1 MKKKKWAVI
10 VLMLCMVLLFPTA
23 VSAAKKD
30 PTITKIK
37 WIHMLS
43 EKFNGSEV
51 TENIEI
57 KDMDQKDEFYS
68 DAVWAIGKGLVSL
81 DKEGNLNP
89 TETVSKGFSAYTL
102 SLCLDIQPEDS
113 TTEADVSAIPEEAEY
128 YAYDV
133 IAVSRGWFIPD
144 GEAFDDSQPV
154 TEEETSRMLA
164 DAETILSMQES
175 VTDGNSTDSEGTYE
189 FQKDV
194 IEVPAEENVTISENE
209 EDTEVKI
216 QDSDTE
222 IKEGDTFIVY
232 QDSLPIAYEAQEV
245 EHQGGDAVISASR
258 ADDAAYGEDINEQGT
273 LQLNAANAEFTPA
286 DGVEVLTDTFA
297 LDSKVEY
304 KNGKLVLGIS
314 KGESSINVTLS
325 NMALKYSVT
334 KEGTMM
340 ALAGNWAVTTEMV
353 ARDDIIDLFEKPIG
367 QIRIYGV
374 GVIKLQF
381 RFGMSLSTKVS
392 CSGTFTAGV
401 STLSDGTVRG
411 IHEFTASDS
420 SSIQIKGKIEF
431 TLRISGGL
439 DVLVMHGLVYGDI
452 GMTTEASTT
461 QHNVDDNNDG
471 KTETITCDDIQEYFV
486 LKVGYSVKVFK
497 TSIASDSVS
506 LLGDN
511 KNQPVLFRIHFENG
525 RLVSKCRFGMTV
537 DVPDFGSKF
546 TGGADVSEIDWS
558 KRNLDVKVTLYED
571 LDVES
576 SLTISSG
583 GGIDLNGYVLRI
595 RGDLIQETGVIDLNG
610 GKLRVDGDYRIQ
622 KYNEKTQSYEESDG
636 ALRIEGENEEVI
648 VGGDF
653 YTQSTKQDYSS
664 TSSGNNYFSAGT
676 MTLKGNFTQLKGNAT
691 NFCGRGTK
699 VIFAGEGT
707 QEISFETPESSY
719 FKYPVFKNTD
729 IAVKSAISNWN
740 LNEDIVIKDEGN
752 PLEIVGPM
760 NLNGNALT
768 VERSV
773 IMKAGTYD
781 INGGNCK
788 IKGDLIQ
795 ESGLMKLNGGK
806 LEVGGDYRIQ
816 KYDTKSKSYTE
827 SAGRLRMNGEKE
839 EVAVGG
845 DFYTQSTGI
854 CQSFEPNGGNY
865 FGAGTLTLNGNFT
878 QLKGNE
884 KNFQADG
891 IKVVF
896 AGEGTQEISFET
908 PESSYFKYPVFK
920 NTDIAVKSAISNWNL
935 NEDIVIKDEGNP
947 LEIVGPM
954 NLNGNA
960 LTVERSVIMKAGTY
974 DINGGNCKIKGDLI
988 QESGLMKLNGGK
1000 LEVGGDYRIQK
1011 YDTKSKS
1018 YTESAGRLRMNGE
1031 KEEVAV
1037 GGDFYTQST
1046 GICQS
1051 FEPNGGN
1058 YFGAGT
1064 LTLNGNFT
1072 QLKGNEKN
1080 FQADGIKVVFAGEG
1094 TQEISFETPESSY
1107 FKYPVFKNT
1116 NIAVKSAISNWN
1128 LNEDITIKDEGY
1140 PLEIVGPMN
1149 LNGNNLTVERNMII
1163 KSGAYDINK
1172 GSCKITGDL
1181 IQESGVTDL
1190 NGGKLEVGGDYRIQK
1205 YNTKSKKYE
1214 ESDGALRIE
1223 GENEEVIVGGD
1234 FYTQSTKQDYLSTSS
1249 ENNYF
1254 SAGTM
1259 TLKGNFTQL
1268 KGNATN
1274 FCGRG
1279 TKVIFA
1285 GEGTQE
1291 ISFETPESS
1300 YFQYPVFKN
1309 RDVKF
1314 KSKMHGWT
1322 LDEDTILFNTPDK
1335 LCMITTMDCNGYSL
1349 TIHGDLIQEVGVMRL
1364 NGGRLIVDGDYR
1376 IQKYNEKTESYEESD
1391 GALRIEG
1398 ENEEVIVGGD
1408 FYTQSTK
1415 QDYLSTSS
1423 ENNYFSAGTMTLK
1436 GNFTQ
1441 LKGNATNFCGRG
1453 TKVIFAGEGTQ
1464 EISFETPESSYFK
1477 YPVFK
1482 NTNIAVKSAISNWN
1496 LNEDITIKDEGY
1508 PLEIVGPMNLNGNNL
1523 TVERN
1528 MIIKS
1533 GAYDINKG
1541 SCKITGDLIQE
1552 SGVTDLNG
1560 GKLEV
1565 GGDYRIQKY
1574 NTKSKKYEESD
1585 GALRIEGEN
1594 EEVIVGGDFYT
1605 QSTKQD
1611 YLSTSSENNYF
1622 SAGTM
1627 TLKGNFTQL
1636 KGNATNFCG
1645 RGTKIIFAGTEIQEV
1660 YFETPSTS
1668 YISNPVYQ
1676 NTKVCYVGKR
1686 KIALSSNNTTLTV
1699 ALPGNSDAA
1708 SEGIIYSEDSEP
1720 TIDTQGR
1727 TRITF
1732 TENSNDEVTFDA
1744 SGLEGNTF
1752 RAYVIIKDVGG
1763 TDRIF
1768 YSEPVKIAG

>member
-102 SLCLDIQPEDS
+102 SSCLDIQPEDS
-113 TTEADVSAIPEEAEY
+113 TTEADVSAIPKEAEY

-189 FQKDV
+189 FQEDV

-245 EHQGGDAVISASR
+245 EYQGGDAVISASR

-304 KNGKLVLGIS
+304 KNGKLVLSIS

-461 QHNVDDNNDG
+461 QHNVDDDNDG
-471 KTETITCDDIQEYFV
+471 KMETITCDDIQEYFV

-497 TSIASDSVS
+497 TSIASDSTS

-546 TGGADVSEIDWS
+546 AGGADASEIDWS

-571 LDVES
+571 IDVES

-583 GGIDLNGYVLRI
+583 GGIDLNGYVLRV

-622 KYNEKTQSYEESDG
+622 KYNTKSKKYEESDG
-636 ALRIEGENEEVI
+636 ALRIEGENAEVM

-653 YTQSTKQDYSS
+653 YTQSVRPDTSVGYSS
-664 TSSGNNYFSAGT
+664 DNSFGGGT

-691 NFCGRGTK
+691 NFQGRGMK

-719 FKYPVFKNTD
+719 FNYPVFQNQD
-729 IAVKSAISNWN
+729 VRIKSGIGGWN
-740 LNEDIVIKDEGN
+740 LNEDFTVKDEGY
-752 PLEIVGPM
+752 PLEIIGGM
-760 NLNGNALT
+760 NLNGNTLT

-773 IMKAGTYD
+773 VTWGRSDNTSSNFNKGTL
-781 INGGNCK
+781 K
-788 IKGDLIQ
+788 IKGDLTEKSGTGITMDLNKGKLEVSGNLRQ
-795 ESGLMKLNGGK
+795 EAGTISVNGGK

-816 KYDTKSKSYTE
+816 KYDAKKDSYDE
-827 SAGRLRMNGEKE
+827 SDGTLKVSGENA
-839 EVAVGG
+839 EVMVGG
-845 DFYTQSTGI
+845 DFYTQSVRPDTSVGYSSDN
-854 CQSFEPNGGNY
+854 SFGG
-865 FGAGTLTLNGNFT
+865 
-878 QLKGNE
+878 
-884 KNFQADG
+884 
-891 IKVVF
+891 
-896 AGEGTQEISFET
+896 
-908 PESSYFKYPVFK
+908 
-920 NTDIAVKSAISNWNL
+920 
-935 NEDIVIKDEGNP
+935 
-947 LEIVGPM
+947 
-954 NLNGNA
+954 
-960 LTVERSVIMKAGTY
+960 
-974 DINGGNCKIKGDLI
+974 
-988 QESGLMKLNGGK
+988 
-1000 LEVGGDYRIQK
+1000 
-1011 YDTKSKS
+1011 
-1018 YTESAGRLRMNGE
+1018 
-1031 KEEVAV
+1031 
-1037 GGDFYTQST
+1037 
-1046 GICQS
+1046 
-1051 FEPNGGN
+1051 
-1058 YFGAGT
+1058 
-1064 LTLNGNFT
+1064 
-1072 QLKGNEKN
+1072 
-1080 FQADGIKVVFAGEG
+1080 
-1094 TQEISFETPESSY
+1094 
-1107 FKYPVFKNT
+1107 
-1116 NIAVKSAISNWN
+1116 
-1128 LNEDITIKDEGY
+1128 
-1140 PLEIVGPMN
+1140 
-1149 LNGNNLTVERNMII
+1149 
-1163 KSGAYDINK
+1163 
-1172 GSCKITGDL
+1172 
-1181 IQESGVTDL
+1181 
-1190 NGGKLEVGGDYRIQK
+1190 
-1205 YNTKSKKYE
+1205 
-1214 ESDGALRIE
+1214 
-1223 GENEEVIVGGD
+1223 
-1234 FYTQSTKQDYLSTSS
+1234 
-1249 ENNYF
+1249 
-1254 SAGTM
+1254 GTM

-1274 FCGRG
+1274 FCGSG

-1285 GEGTQE
+1285 G
-1291 ISFETPESS
+1291 
-1300 YFQYPVFKN
+1300 
-1309 RDVKF
+1309 
-1314 KSKMHGWT
+1314 
-1322 LDEDTILFNTPDK
+1322 
-1335 LCMITTMDCNGYSL
+1335 
-1349 TIHGDLIQEVGVMRL
+1349 
-1364 NGGRLIVDGDYR
+1364 
-1376 IQKYNEKTESYEESD
+1376 
-1391 GALRIEG
+1391 
-1398 ENEEVIVGGD
+1398 
-1408 FYTQSTK
+1408 
-1415 QDYLSTSS
+1415 
-1423 ENNYFSAGTMTLK
+1423 
-1436 GNFTQ
+1436 
-1441 LKGNATNFCGRG
+1441 
-1453 TKVIFAGEGTQ
+1453 
-1464 EISFETPESSYFK
+1464 
-1477 YPVFK
+1477 
-1482 NTNIAVKSAISNWN
+1482 
-1496 LNEDITIKDEGY
+1496 
-1508 PLEIVGPMNLNGNNL
+1508 
-1523 TVERN
+1523 
-1528 MIIKS
+1528 
-1533 GAYDINKG
+1533 
-1541 SCKITGDLIQE
+1541 TG
-1552 SGVTDLNG
+1552 
-1560 GKLEV
+1560 
-1565 GGDYRIQKY
+1565 
-1574 NTKSKKYEESD
+1574 
-1585 GALRIEGEN
+1585 
-1594 EEVIVGGDFYT
+1594 
-1605 QSTKQD
+1605 
-1611 YLSTSSENNYF
+1611 
-1622 SAGTM
+1622 
-1627 TLKGNFTQL
+1627 
-1636 KGNATNFCG
+1636 
-1645 RGTKIIFAGTEIQEV
+1645 IQEV

-1686 KIALSSNNTTLTV
+1686 KIALSNNNTTLTV
-1699 ALPGNSDAA
+1699 TLPGNSDAV

-1727 TRITF
+1727 TRIAF

-1763 TDRIF
+1763 TDRVF

>member
-30 PTITKIK
+30 PTITKIE

-102 SLCLDIQPEDS
+102 SACLDIQPEDS

-189 FQKDV
+189 FQEDV

-304 KNGKLVLGIS
+304 KNGKLVLSIS

-461 QHNVDDNNDG
+461 QHNVDDDNDG
-471 KTETITCDDIQEYFV
+471 KMETITCDDIQEYFV

-497 TSIASDSVS
+497 TSIASDSTS

-546 TGGADVSEIDWS
+546 AGGADASEIDWS

-571 LDVES
+571 IDVES

-583 GGIDLNGYVLRI
+583 GGIDLNGYVLRV

-610 GKLRVDGDYRIQ
+610 GKLR
-622 KYNEKTQSYEESDG
+622 
-636 ALRIEGENEEVI
+636 
-648 VGGDF
+648 
-653 YTQSTKQDYSS
+653 
-664 TSSGNNYFSAGT
+664 
-676 MTLKGNFTQLKGNAT
+676 
-691 NFCGRGTK
+691 
-699 VIFAGEGT
+699 
-707 QEISFETPESSY
+707 
-719 FKYPVFKNTD
+719 
-729 IAVKSAISNWN
+729 
-740 LNEDIVIKDEGN
+740 
-752 PLEIVGPM
+752 
-760 NLNGNALT
+760 
-768 VERSV
+768 
-773 IMKAGTYD
+773 
-781 INGGNCK
+781 
-788 IKGDLIQ
+788 
-795 ESGLMKLNGGK
+795 
-806 LEVGGDYRIQ
+806 
-816 KYDTKSKSYTE
+816 
-827 SAGRLRMNGEKE
+827 
-839 EVAVGG
+839 
-845 DFYTQSTGI
+845 
-854 CQSFEPNGGNY
+854 
-865 FGAGTLTLNGNFT
+865 
-878 QLKGNE
+878 
-884 KNFQADG
+884 
-891 IKVVF
+891 
-896 AGEGTQEISFET
+896 
-908 PESSYFKYPVFK
+908 
-920 NTDIAVKSAISNWNL
+920 
-935 NEDIVIKDEGNP
+935 
-947 LEIVGPM
+947 
-954 NLNGNA
+954 
-960 LTVERSVIMKAGTY
+960 
-974 DINGGNCKIKGDLI
+974 
-988 QESGLMKLNGGK
+988 
-1000 LEVGGDYRIQK
+1000 
-1011 YDTKSKS
+1011 
-1018 YTESAGRLRMNGE
+1018 
-1031 KEEVAV
+1031 
-1037 GGDFYTQST
+1037 
-1046 GICQS
+1046 
-1051 FEPNGGN
+1051 
-1058 YFGAGT
+1058 
-1064 LTLNGNFT
+1064 
-1072 QLKGNEKN
+1072 
-1080 FQADGIKVVFAGEG
+1080 
-1094 TQEISFETPESSY
+1094 
-1107 FKYPVFKNT
+1107 
-1116 NIAVKSAISNWN
+1116 
-1128 LNEDITIKDEGY
+1128 
-1140 PLEIVGPMN
+1140 
-1149 LNGNNLTVERNMII
+1149 
-1163 KSGAYDINK
+1163 
-1172 GSCKITGDL
+1172 
-1181 IQESGVTDL
+1181 
-1190 NGGKLEVGGDYRIQK
+1190 
-1205 YNTKSKKYE
+1205 
-1214 ESDGALRIE
+1214 
-1223 GENEEVIVGGD
+1223 
-1234 FYTQSTKQDYLSTSS
+1234 
-1249 ENNYF
+1249 
-1254 SAGTM
+1254 
-1259 TLKGNFTQL
+1259 
-1268 KGNATN
+1268 
-1274 FCGRG
+1274 
-1279 TKVIFA
+1279 
-1285 GEGTQE
+1285 
-1291 ISFETPESS
+1291 
-1300 YFQYPVFKN
+1300 
-1309 RDVKF
+1309 
-1314 KSKMHGWT
+1314 
-1322 LDEDTILFNTPDK
+1322 
-1335 LCMITTMDCNGYSL
+1335 
-1349 TIHGDLIQEVGVMRL
+1349 
-1364 NGGRLIVDGDYR
+1364 VDGDYR

-1415 QDYLSTSS
+1415 QDYWSTSS
-1423 ENNYFSAGTMTLK
+1423 DNYFSAGTMTLK

-1453 TKVIFAGEGTQ
+1453 TQVIFAGEGTQ
-1464 EISFETPESSYFK
+1464 EISFETPESSYFN
-1477 YPVFK
+1477 YPVFQ
-1482 NTNIAVKSAISNWN
+1482 NQDVRIKSGIGGWN
-1496 LNEDITIKDEGY
+1496 LNEDFTVKDEGY
-1508 PLEIVGPMNLNGNNL
+1508 PLEIIGGMNLNGNTL
-1523 TVERN
+1523 TVERSVVTWGRSN
-1528 MIIKS
+1528 NNSSNFNKGTLKIKGDLTEKS
-1533 GAYDINKG
+1533 GTGIIMDLNKG
-1541 SCKITGDLIQE
+1541 KLEVSGNLRQE
-1552 SGVTDLNG
+1552 AGTISVNG

-1574 NTKSKKYEESD
+1574 DAKRESYD
-1585 GALRIEGEN
+1585 ECAGALRVDGEN
-1594 EEVIVGGDFYT
+1594 AEVTVGGDFYT
-1605 QSTKQD
+1605 QSTR
-1611 YLSTSSENNYF
+1611 ENRWNYDSDNYF
-1622 SAGTM
+1622 NAGKI

-1636 KGNATNFCG
+1636 KGNAKNFPAD
-1645 RGTKIIFAGTEIQEV
+1645 GTKVIFAGTGIQEV

-1686 KIALSSNNTTLTV
+1686 KIALSNNNTTLTV
-1699 ALPGNSDAA
+1699 ALPGNSDAV

>member
-30 PTITKIK
+30 PTITKIE

-102 SLCLDIQPEDS
+102 SSCLDIQPEDS

-133 IAVSRGWFIPD
+133 IAVSRGWFRPD

-189 FQKDV
+189 FQEDV
-194 IEVPAEENVTISENE
+194 IEVPAEESITISENE

-546 TGGADVSEIDWS
+546 AGGADISEIDWS

-571 LDVES
+571 IDVES

-583 GGIDLNGYVLRI
+583 GGIDLNGYVLRV

-610 GKLRVDGDYRIQ
+610 GKLRVD
-622 KYNEKTQSYEESDG
+622 
-636 ALRIEGENEEVI
+636 
-648 VGGDF
+648 
-653 YTQSTKQDYSS
+653 
-664 TSSGNNYFSAGT
+664 
-676 MTLKGNFTQLKGNAT
+676 
-691 NFCGRGTK
+691 
-699 VIFAGEGT
+699 
-707 QEISFETPESSY
+707 
-719 FKYPVFKNTD
+719 
-729 IAVKSAISNWN
+729 
-740 LNEDIVIKDEGN
+740 
-752 PLEIVGPM
+752 
-760 NLNGNALT
+760 
-768 VERSV
+768 
-773 IMKAGTYD
+773 
-781 INGGNCK
+781 
-788 IKGDLIQ
+788 
-795 ESGLMKLNGGK
+795 
-806 LEVGGDYRIQ
+806 
-816 KYDTKSKSYTE
+816 
-827 SAGRLRMNGEKE
+827 
-839 EVAVGG
+839 
-845 DFYTQSTGI
+845 
-854 CQSFEPNGGNY
+854 
-865 FGAGTLTLNGNFT
+865 
-878 QLKGNE
+878 
-884 KNFQADG
+884 
-891 IKVVF
+891 
-896 AGEGTQEISFET
+896 
-908 PESSYFKYPVFK
+908 
-920 NTDIAVKSAISNWNL
+920 
-935 NEDIVIKDEGNP
+935 
-947 LEIVGPM
+947 
-954 NLNGNA
+954 
-960 LTVERSVIMKAGTY
+960 
-974 DINGGNCKIKGDLI
+974 
-988 QESGLMKLNGGK
+988 
-1000 LEVGGDYRIQK
+1000 
-1011 YDTKSKS
+1011 
-1018 YTESAGRLRMNGE
+1018 
-1031 KEEVAV
+1031 
-1037 GGDFYTQST
+1037 
-1046 GICQS
+1046 
-1051 FEPNGGN
+1051 
-1058 YFGAGT
+1058 
-1064 LTLNGNFT
+1064 
-1072 QLKGNEKN
+1072 
-1080 FQADGIKVVFAGEG
+1080 
-1094 TQEISFETPESSY
+1094 
-1107 FKYPVFKNT
+1107 
-1116 NIAVKSAISNWN
+1116 
-1128 LNEDITIKDEGY
+1128 
-1140 PLEIVGPMN
+1140 
-1149 LNGNNLTVERNMII
+1149 
-1163 KSGAYDINK
+1163 
-1172 GSCKITGDL
+1172 
-1181 IQESGVTDL
+1181 
-1190 NGGKLEVGGDYRIQK
+1190 GDYRIQK

-1391 GALRIEG
+1391 GALRIEE
-1398 ENEEVIVGGD
+1398 ENEEVIVGGN

-1611 YLSTSSENNYF
+1611 DLSTSSENNYF
-1622 SAGTM
+1622 SAGKI
-1627 TLKGNFTQL
+1627 TLKGNFAQL
-1636 KGNATNFCG
+1636 KGNAANFPAD
-1645 RGTKIIFAGTEIQEV
+1645 GTKVVFAGTGIQEV

-1668 YISNPVYQ
+1668 YIANPVYQ

-1699 ALPGNSDAA
+1699 ALPGNSDAV

-1720 TIDTQGR
+1720 IIDTQGR
-1727 TRITF
+1727 TRIAF

-1768 YSEPVKIAG
+1768 YSESVKIAG

>member
-30 PTITKIK
+30 PTITKIE

-57 KDMDQKDEFYS
+57 KDMDQKDELYP
-68 DAVWAIGKGLVSL
+68 DAVWAVGKGLVSL

-102 SLCLDIQPEDS
+102 SSCLDIQPEDS

-175 VTDGNSTDSEGTYE
+175 VTDGNSIDSEGTYE

-461 QHNVDDNNDG
+461 QHNVDDDNDG
-471 KTETITCDDIQEYFV
+471 KMETITCDDIQEYFV

-571 LDVES
+571 IDVES

-583 GGIDLNGYVLRI
+583 GGIDLNGYVLRV

-622 KYNEKTQSYEESDG
+622 KYNEKTESYEESDG

-653 YTQSTKQDYSS
+653 YTQSTKQDYWS
-664 TSSGNNYFSAGT
+664 TSSDNYFSAGT

-719 FKYPVFKNTD
+719 FNYPVFQNQD
-729 IAVKSAISNWN
+729 VRIKSGIGGWN
-740 LNEDIVIKDEGN
+740 LNED
-752 PLEIVGPM
+752 
-760 NLNGNALT
+760 
-768 VERSV
+768 
-773 IMKAGTYD
+773 
-781 INGGNCK
+781 
-788 IKGDLIQ
+788 
-795 ESGLMKLNGGK
+795 
-806 LEVGGDYRIQ
+806 
-816 KYDTKSKSYTE
+816 
-827 SAGRLRMNGEKE
+827 
-839 EVAVGG
+839 
-845 DFYTQSTGI
+845 F
-854 CQSFEPNGGNY
+854 
-865 FGAGTLTLNGNFT
+865 
-878 QLKGNE
+878 
-884 KNFQADG
+884 
-891 IKVVF
+891 
-896 AGEGTQEISFET
+896 
-908 PESSYFKYPVFK
+908 
-920 NTDIAVKSAISNWNL
+920 
-935 NEDIVIKDEGNP
+935 
-947 LEIVGPM
+947 
-954 NLNGNA
+954 
-960 LTVERSVIMKAGTY
+960 
-974 DINGGNCKIKGDLI
+974 
-988 QESGLMKLNGGK
+988 
-1000 LEVGGDYRIQK
+1000 
-1011 YDTKSKS
+1011 
-1018 YTESAGRLRMNGE
+1018 
-1031 KEEVAV
+1031 
-1037 GGDFYTQST
+1037 
-1046 GICQS
+1046 
-1051 FEPNGGN
+1051 
-1058 YFGAGT
+1058 
-1064 LTLNGNFT
+1064 
-1072 QLKGNEKN
+1072 
-1080 FQADGIKVVFAGEG
+1080 
-1094 TQEISFETPESSY
+1094 
-1107 FKYPVFKNT
+1107 
-1116 NIAVKSAISNWN
+1116 
-1128 LNEDITIKDEGY
+1128 TIKDEGY

-1149 LNGNNLTVERNMII
+1149 LNGNNLTVERNMIM
-1163 KSGAYDINK
+1163 KSGTYNLNG

-1223 GENEEVIVGGD
+1223 GENEEVMVGGD
-1234 FYTQSTKQDYLSTSS
+1234 FYTQSTR
-1249 ENNYF
+1249 ENRWNYDSDNYF
-1254 SAGTM
+1254 NAGKI

-1268 KGNATN
+1268 KGNAKN
-1274 FCGRG
+1274 FPADG
-1279 TKVIFA
+1279 TKVVFA
-1285 GEGTQE
+1285 GSGTQE

-1300 YFQYPVFKN
+1300 YFSYPVFQN
-1309 RDVKF
+1309 QDVRI
-1314 KSKMHGWT
+1314 KSG
-1322 LDEDTILFNTPDK
+1322 I
-1335 LCMITTMDCNGYSL
+1335 
-1349 TIHGDLIQEVGVMRL
+1349 
-1364 NGGRLIVDGDYR
+1364 GG
-1376 IQKYNEKTESYEESD
+1376 
-1391 GALRIEG
+1391 
-1398 ENEEVIVGGD
+1398 
-1408 FYTQSTK
+1408 
-1415 QDYLSTSS
+1415 
-1423 ENNYFSAGTMTLK
+1423 
-1436 GNFTQ
+1436 
-1441 LKGNATNFCGRG
+1441 
-1453 TKVIFAGEGTQ
+1453 
-1464 EISFETPESSYFK
+1464 
-1477 YPVFK
+1477 
-1482 NTNIAVKSAISNWN
+1482 WN
-1496 LNEDITIKDEGY
+1496 LNEDFTVKDEGY
-1508 PLEIVGPMNLNGNNL
+1508 PLEIIGGMNLNGNTL
-1523 TVERN
+1523 TVERSVVTWGRSN
-1528 MIIKS
+1528 NTSSNFNKGTLKIKGDLTEKS
-1533 GAYDINKG
+1533 GTGIIMDLNKG
-1541 SCKITGDLIQE
+1541 KLEVSGNLRQE
-1552 SGVTDLNG
+1552 AGTISVNG

-1574 NTKSKKYEESD
+1574 DAKKDSYDECA
-1585 GALRIEGEN
+1585 GALRVDGEN
-1594 EEVIVGGDFYT
+1594 AEVTVGGDFYT
-1605 QSTKQD
+1605 QSTR
-1611 YLSTSSENNYF
+1611 ENRWNYDSDNYF
-1622 SAGTM
+1622 NAGKI
-1627 TLKGNFTQL
+1627 TLKGNFAQL
-1636 KGNATNFCG
+1636 KGNAKNFPAD
-1645 RGTKIIFAGTEIQEV
+1645 GTKVVFAGTEIQEV
-1660 YFETPSTS
+1660 YIETPSTS

-1686 KIALSSNNTTLTV
+1686 KIALSNNNATLTV
-1699 ALPGNSDAA
+1699 TLPGNSDAV

-1768 YSEPVKIAG
+1768 YSEPVKMAG